1 MCSNSTFCCNCFLQ
15 MDERRPPEKHW
26 WGAWMIMINSWINL
40 VLYTVERYM
49 LIWKLHLHTLLSK
62 HQHFQNAK
70 AHWESMFRCFSQW
83 KLKREWLSFPYTNT
97 LNPSVCTNLQQYQ
110 KDRFPP
116 ACQHFQTG
124 PRRSGHKWKKKNKGI
139 SDNMIFYSF
148 FKWQLNPQGL
158 KEQSLSYHSKFLYP
172 SLSFPVQQYF
182 YLSQKHGLNFGWSHM
197 KPGIGPGDAGGSL
210 LTGCSVILCSV
221 FSITCRSC
229 PQTGSHRGCR
239 NVYPCAWCWM
249 RFTRNQ

>member
-1 MCSNSTFCCNCFLQ
+1 MQKLTESQCSDASPNENWRGNGYLFHTPTRLTHLSVQTCNSI
-15 MDERRPPEKHW
+15 RRTDSLLHVSISRLVQEDQ
-26 WGAWMIMINSWINL
+26 GIN
-40 VLYTVERYM
+40 E
-49 LIWKLHLHTLLSK
+49 
-62 HQHFQNAK
+62 
-70 AHWESMFRCFSQW
+70 
-83 KLKREWLSFPYTNT
+83 
-97 LNPSVCTNLQQYQ
+97 
-110 KDRFPP
+110 
-116 ACQHFQTG
+116 
-124 PRRSGHKWKKKNKGI
+124 KKKNKGI

-197 KPGIGPGDAGGSL
+197 EPGIGPGDAGGSL

>member
-26 WGAWMIMINSWINL
+26 WGAWMIIINSWINL

-83 KLKREWLSFPYTNT
+83 KLKREWLSFPYTNP

-124 PRRSGHKWKKKNKGI
+124 PRRSGHKWKKKRIKGFLI
-139 SDNMIFYSF
+139 IWFSTLSLNDNLIHRD
-148 FKWQLNPQGL
+148 L
-158 KEQSLSYHSKFLYP
+158 KNNLYP
-172 SLSFPVQQYF
+172 TTANSYIP
-182 YLSQKHGLNFGWSHM
+182 
-197 KPGIGPGDAGGSL
+197 
-210 LTGCSVILCSV
+210 
-221 FSITCRSC
+221 
-229 PQTGSHRGCR
+229 
-239 NVYPCAWCWM
+239 AWAFQCNST
-249 RFTRNQ
+249 FT